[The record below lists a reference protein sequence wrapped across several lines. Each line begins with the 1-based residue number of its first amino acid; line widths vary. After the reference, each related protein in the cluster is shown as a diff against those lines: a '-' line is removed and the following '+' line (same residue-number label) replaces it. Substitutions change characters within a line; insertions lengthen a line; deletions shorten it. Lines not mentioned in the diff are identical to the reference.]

1 MIVRLA
7 RAGWR
12 DLAGAANA
20 WLDDYAPSM
29 GAALSFYTLFSITPL
44 LLIVISLAGLVFGAQ
59 AARAAIL
66 KQFGALAGADIARL
80 LDATLSSLDRPQAGL
95 LGLALGVLSLL
106 VGATTVFGELQNAMD
121 RIWHL
126 SHEGR
131 GGLWAIL
138 RSRLRA
144 LGLVLSLGF
153 LLIVSLLASA
163 ALEAL
168 RARWN
173 PWLGQWLPLARGL
186 DFGLSWLLVSAMFGM
201 IYKWVPQVRLRWRD
215 VLGGAALAALLFTLG
230 KSLIALY
237 IAHSGLASPF
247 GAAGSLV
254 VLLLWVYY
262 AALIFLYGAEF
273 SRAGVL
279 RRAAGAPPAPALA
292 PPSVPPSVPP
302 SAPPPAPGPRG

>member
-1 MIVRLA
+1 MILQLARRLWQDLA
-7 RAGWR
+7 RA
-12 DLAGAANA
+12 AGS

-29 GAALSFYTLFSITPL
+29 GAALAFYTLFSITPL
-44 LLIVISLAGLVFGAQ
+44 LLIVISLAGLVFGAP

-66 KQFGALAGADIARL
+66 AQFGALAGPDIARL
-80 LDATLSSLDRPQAGL
+80 LDAMLRSLDRPEAGR
-95 LGLALGVLSLL
+95 LGVALGVLSLL

-121 RIWHL
+121 RIWHIA
-126 SHEGR
+126 HEGR
-131 GGLWAIL
+131 GGLWKIL

-163 ALEAL
+163 GLAAL
-168 RARWN
+168 RQRWD
-173 PWLGQWLPLARGL
+173 PWPGQWLVLAQGL
-186 DFGLSWLLVSAMFGM
+186 DFMLSWALVSAMFGM
-201 IYKWVPQVRLRWRD
+201 IYKWVPQLPLRWRE
-215 VLGGAALAALLFTLG
+215 VMGGAALAALLFTLG

-237 IAHSGLASPF
+237 IAHSGLTSPF

-273 SRAGVL
+273 TRARFCRL
-279 RRAAGAPPAPALA
+279 AAQTPAP
-292 PPSVPPSVPP
+292 
-302 SAPPPAPGPRG
+302 APPPAPPPRAPDARG

>member
-1 MIVRLA
+1 MRGLA
-7 RAGWR
+7 GAVWQ
-12 DLAGAANA
+12 DFAGAANA

-29 GAALSFYTLFSITPL
+29 GAALSFYTLFSLTPL
-44 LLIVISLAGLVFGAQ
+44 LLIVISLAGLVFGAP

-66 KQFGALAGADIARL
+66 AQFGALAGPDIALL
-80 LDATLSSLDRPQAGL
+80 LDAMLSSLDRPAAGL
-95 LGLALGVLSLL
+95 LGVALGVLSLL

-121 RIWHL
+121 RIWRIAHQ
-126 SHEGR
+126 GR
-131 GGLWAIL
+131 GGGWKVL

-163 ALEAL
+163 TLAAL
-168 RARWN
+168 RERWD
-173 PWLGQWLPLARGL
+173 PWAHLWLPLAQGL
-186 DFGLSWLLVSAMFGM
+186 DFGLSWILVSAMFGM
-201 IYKWVPQVRLRWRD
+201 IYKWVPQVQLRWRE

-247 GAAGSLV
+247 GAAGFLV

-262 AALIFLYGAEF
+262 AALIFLYGAELT
-273 SRAGVL
+273 RAGAR
-279 RRAAGAPPAPALA
+279 RRAAQGRPRQPGRPPAPD
-292 PPSVPPSVPP
+292 
-302 SAPPPAPGPRG
+302 APG